1 MMPEIFRG
9 NSVLVKV
16 ILLLEIVL
24 VIGILTDLIRI
35 LKFKIVSN
43 VYLNIEHDQGY
54 PVHQTD
60 VVRLL

>member
-1 MMPEIFRG
+1 M
-9 NSVLVKV
+9 LVKV